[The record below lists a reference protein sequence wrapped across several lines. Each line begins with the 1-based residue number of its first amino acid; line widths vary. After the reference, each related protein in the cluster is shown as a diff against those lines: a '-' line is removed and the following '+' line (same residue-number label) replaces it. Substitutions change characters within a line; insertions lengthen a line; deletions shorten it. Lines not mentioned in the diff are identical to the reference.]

1 MTIHQT
7 QIPPSLAQLNQR
19 LLTVEEYHRMAE
31 AGILTEDDRVELLAG
46 MIIPM
51 SPIGSRHSTCVKR
64 INQLFHQHYSP
75 NEAVVGVQDPI
86 ELLDTSEPEPDVT
99 LVLPPLEK
107 YQNQHPKGADIILIV
122 EVADSSYEKDQE
134 VKVPLYAAAAIP
146 EVWLVDLQKD
156 CIEVYTEPKDGAYSL
171 RRLIRRGESLALPIK
186 EQAVPV
192 EDVLGSA
199 KK

>member
-7 QIPPSLAQLNQR
+7 QIPPTLAQLNQR

-51 SPIGSRHSTCVKR
+51 SPIGSRHSNVVNR
-64 INQLFHQHYSP
+64 LNRVFSLHLADLAVASIQNPVQLS
-75 NEAVVGVQDPI
+75 DK
-86 ELLDTSEPEPDVT
+86 SEPEPDLALLT
-99 LVLPPLEK
+99 PPIEQYDDRLARPE
-107 YQNQHPKGADIILIV
+107 DILLLV

-171 RRLIRRGESLALPIK
+171 RRLIRRGENLTLPIK